1 MNEFMIRFASAEN
14 ALSRMQQAE
23 SEIRSNGEDI
33 SKIRNGFHAEFGGKT
48 RILRNLRG
56 QIEKMSDLG
65 DSLKTF
71 ESSLESILSLYNAVE
86 LNLLKQVQE
95 LPGKSM
101 AGTGSSATAEQETGT
116 DETVDR
122 IHRAGKTDIRGGLVA
137 GASMIGA
144 ATLGSSVS
152 GVLGAAAS
160 DFDEIESLFEQMP
173 RLIFPEYAGETLW
186 EDFLSFLPLEA
197 VGELPEPALEYL
209 HELFD
214 ILRVFPLPFGAVF
227 FPGPADLINCGIW
240 TTFYTLIT
248 WYFYQQGFFQKEET
262 EPLGSEAGTSDAG
275 EEPGDSGEESASL
288 GEYQEAGSETGR
300 STEDGR
306 VKLFGEKNAAAAAQD
321 AADPEPGKSGSGSS
335 GHGGG
340 SGSHSGG
347 SGGGSSYAGEPAVDI
362 PEAESSA
369 KEYVSGLVGETG
381 KAVDGASDWSIGAMK
396 NWGEKA
402 AEQAARNGAG
412 DLTAAAASGSGTG
425 AIGRTARSVLCAA
438 VINAGIEL
446 VMHGAGAAGSI
457 LRGGKEDLFTEAD
470 LDELQQA

>member
-48 RILRNLRG
+48 RILRNLRC

-275 EEPGDSGEESASL
+275 EEPGDSETGTSDAGEES
-288 GEYQEAGSETGR
+288 GDSEIEVGTGDL
-300 STEDGR
+300 ED
-306 VKLFGEKNAAAAAQD
+306 
-321 AADPEPGKSGSGSS
+321 EPGKSGSGSS